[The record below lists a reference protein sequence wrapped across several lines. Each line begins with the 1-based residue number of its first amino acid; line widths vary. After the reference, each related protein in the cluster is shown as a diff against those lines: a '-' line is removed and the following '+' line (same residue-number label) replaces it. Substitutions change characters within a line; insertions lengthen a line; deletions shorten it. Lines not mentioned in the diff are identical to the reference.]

1 MPRSVRGSGLELAAS
16 AVGRTSSRAPKTDGR
31 DRHCR
36 RWARPRGTKTRFL
49 AIAPPMD
56 LSIVWD
62 RRESVAE
69 RIAADHQFQWAAPA
83 NYSSSSSYFTQT
95 VYDVGRF
102 L

>member
-1 MPRSVRGSGLELAAS
+1 MRHRIPRREFLGAMTALAAAS
-16 AVGRTSSRAPKTDGR
+16 AFPTNPL
-31 DRHCR
+31 
-36 RWARPRGTKTRFL
+36 L
-49 AIAPPMD
+49 AHEMLYPPMD

-69 RIAADHQFQWAAPA
+69 RIVADHQFQWAAPA
-83 NYSSSSSYFTQT
+83 NYSSSYSYSTQT